1 MGCAEAG
8 KLTCSY
14 IFSISVID
22 EQIKMN
28 VEKMKAEEAKFEYFD
43 CVENESDRV
52 LAGLEWCDECDICRN
67 GVQGLGR
74 CGLIVEGK

>member
-1 MGCAEAG
+1 
-8 KLTCSY
+8 
-14 IFSISVID
+14 
-22 EQIKMN
+22 MN